1 MKPVWEKLV
10 DDESTDT
17 IIRFRIVK
25 GKQLNKDEVARKDT
39 LFRLDRL
46 KKKGWEGEYDPI
58 ADSTEKLQAELER
71 VQAWRADM
79 RA

>member
-25 GKQLNKDEVARKDT
+25 GKQLNKEEVQRKDT

-58 ADSTEKLQAELER
+58 ADSTEKLKAELER
-71 VQAWRADM
+71 VQTWRAEM